1 MNFRKPKFWDFVK
14 PNFISYLL
22 TPFSI
27 PIILRNFFFKFLKK
41 EKPSQIKTICVG
53 NIYLGGTGKTP
64 LTIRIYEI
72 LSGLNYKV
80 ATVKKN
86 YSDQKDEQMLLNQK
100 TNLIVSKS
108 RLDAI
113 YQGLN
118 KNLDYLIF
126 DDGLQEMRIEFD
138 IKLTCFKSKY
148 WIGNGQLIPAG
159 PMREKISSLK
169 RFDAVFLNGHSNNF
183 EKIEK
188 QIQNI
193 NSNIK
198 IFRTFNKILNIE
210 KYDLNFGYL
219 IFSGIGTPSDFK
231 ETLVENKFNVVK
243 EIIFPDHYKYKYSDF
258 EKIIINAKNENL
270 KILTT
275 EKDYM
280 KIPEKLKKEINF
292 LSIKVVIQNEKEFI
306 KMIIK

>member
-1 MNFRKPKFWDFVK
+1 
-14 PNFISYLL
+14 
-22 TPFSI
+22 
-27 PIILRNFFFKFLKK
+27 
-41 EKPSQIKTICVG
+41 
-53 NIYLGGTGKTP
+53 
-64 LTIRIYEI
+64 
-72 LSGLNYKV
+72 
-80 ATVKKN
+80 
-86 YSDQKDEQMLLNQK
+86 
-100 TNLIVSKS
+100 
-108 RLDAI
+108 
-113 YQGLN
+113 
-118 KNLDYLIF
+118 
-126 DDGLQEMRIEFD
+126 
-138 IKLTCFKSKY
+138 
-148 WIGNGQLIPAG
+148 
-159 PMREKISSLK
+159 MREKISSLK